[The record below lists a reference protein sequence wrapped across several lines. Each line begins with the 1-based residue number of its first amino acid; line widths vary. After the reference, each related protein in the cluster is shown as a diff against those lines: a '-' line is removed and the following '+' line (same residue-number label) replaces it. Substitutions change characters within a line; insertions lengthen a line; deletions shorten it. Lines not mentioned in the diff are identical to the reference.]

1 MTANEEPLDSEEQQH
16 QPLDLLE
23 KYDRPIV
30 SIPMSATVIGIIIAF
45 WVVHIVLSRKYG
57 TNKVSLIFMGLGTV
71 LMFHNFRD
79 TDSDGYLWGA
89 RFLQLGFGIFLFP
102 LFPLLLA
109 SFFGGGAADQ
119 QPPRYGDY
127 GVREPSRS
135 RSRSVSRMR
144 ESRGPASLIQS
155 R

>member
-1 MTANEEPLDSEEQQH
+1 MTANEEQLDSEEQQH

-30 SIPMSATVIGIIIAF
+30 SVPMSATTIGFIIAF
-45 WVVHIVLSRKYG
+45 WVVHIVLGRKYG
-57 TNKVSLIFMGLGTV
+57 TNKISSIFMGLGTV

-79 TDSDGYLWGA
+79 TDSIGYTWGG
-89 RFLQLGFGIFLFP
+89 RFLLLGIGIFL
-102 LFPLLLA
+102 LPLLLA